1 MSFMFAIKPLFQ
13 VDCFLPWV
21 GVGILQLIEGSS
33 QAKPS
38 ANALGPIWTLVE
50 ETMVQVYIFLMPLDL
65 DLKRSPHIISLIRE

>member
-1 MSFMFAIKPLFQ
+1 MFAIKPLFQ

-38 ANALGPIWTLVE
+38 ANALGPI
-50 ETMVQVYIFLMPLDL
+50 
-65 DLKRSPHIISLIRE
+65 